1 MKILLIGATGK
12 IGQRILKEAL
22 NKEYEVTA
30 LLRHP
35 ENLKAEHERLN
46 IVKGDLLN
54 KNELPALLNGHALI
68 ISAISAG
75 GGSTPE
81 QFKRA
86 NENLIAALEGRPEQR
101 LIIVGGAGNTEVA
114 PGVRVVH
121 SPIMDSLPEEWKPD
135 IYAHAYVLDQY
146 KESGINWTY
155 FSPARD
161 VEPGK
166 RTSKYR
172 IGTGN
177 MIIDGNGNSKI
188 SMEDYAAALVDEIE
202 NRRFVKQQMS
212 IGY

>member
-1 MKILLIGATGK
+1 MKILLIGATGN
-12 IGQRILKEAL
+12 IGQHILKEAL

-30 LLRHP
+30 VQRHP

-46 IVKGDLLN
+46 VVKGDLLN

-75 GGSTPE
+75 GASTPE

-166 RTSKYR
+166 RTGKYR